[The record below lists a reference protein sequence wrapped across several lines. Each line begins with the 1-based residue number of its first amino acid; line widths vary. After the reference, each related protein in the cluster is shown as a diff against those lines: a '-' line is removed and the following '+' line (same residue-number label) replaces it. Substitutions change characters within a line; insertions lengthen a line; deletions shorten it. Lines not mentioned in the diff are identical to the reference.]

1 MSIRGGANPARLPEV
16 DVQAVVRWAVLPR
29 RRDIGIVNAGLGAW
43 MAVEGYDSL
52 DSRRLQVCVEGVF
65 SYCVGSIR
73 SCGCGGEIA
82 VSLFRASDDLRVLIQ
97 HCGPAGEWDE
107 CLQLDASPPIR
118 RTSFD
123 AMGLFIA
130 REMLHSLTC
139 DSRYDVTTGSPL
151 RTYELVYRPGSASPA
166 P

>member
-1 MSIRGGANPARLPEV
+1 MQSVIRW
-16 DVQAVVRWAVLPR
+16 VVMPR
-29 RRDIGIVNAGLGAW
+29 RRDIGIVNAGLAVW
-43 MAVEGYDSL
+43 MAVEGYGPL
-52 DSRRLQVCVEGVF
+52 DSRRLQLCVEGVF

-73 SCGCGGEIA
+73 SCGGGGEIA
-82 VSLFRASDDLRVLIQ
+82 VSLSRPSDDLRLLIQ

-107 CLQLDASPPIR
+107 CLKLDGCPPIR

-130 REMLHSLTC
+130 REVLHSLTC
-139 DSRYDVTTGSPL
+139 DSRYDVATGNPL
-151 RTYELVYRPGSASPA
+151 RTYELVYRPETGSAA

>member
-1 MSIRGGANPARLPEV
+1 
-16 DVQAVVRWAVLPR
+16 VQAVVRWVVMPR
-29 RRDIGIVNAGLGAW
+29 RRDIGIVNAGLGVW
-43 MAVEGYDSL
+43 MDVEGYVPL

-65 SYCVGSIR
+65 SYCVGSIL

-82 VSLFRASDDLRVLIQ
+82 VSLFRAGGDLRVLMQ

-107 CLQLDASPPIR
+107 CLKLDGRPPIR

-139 DSRYDVTTGSPL
+139 DSRYDVATGSPL
-151 RTYELVYRPGSASPA
+151 RTYEMVYRPAAASAA